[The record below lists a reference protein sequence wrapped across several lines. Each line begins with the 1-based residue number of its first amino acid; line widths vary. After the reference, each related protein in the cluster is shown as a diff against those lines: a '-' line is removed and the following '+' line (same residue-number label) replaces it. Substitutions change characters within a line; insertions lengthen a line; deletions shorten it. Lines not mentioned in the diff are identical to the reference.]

1 MLEVR
6 NLYKR
11 YTPKKG
17 EPTIAL
23 NGISIKFPDTGL
35 VFILGKSGSGK
46 STLLNVMGGLDQ
58 VDSGE
63 IIIKDKS
70 SMDFSKK
77 DFDAYRNTYL
87 GFIFQEYYILNEFT
101 VGQNIALALQLQ
113 HKKATS
119 EEINRI
125 LKEVDLQGFGNR
137 KPNQLSGGQ
146 KQRVA
151 IARALVKNP
160 QIIFADEPT
169 GALDSNTGIAIFDTL
184 KKLSETKL
192 VIVVS
197 HDREFAQR
205 YGDRV
210 IELADGKVISDIEK
224 VKSEAVKHNEG
235 ISIVDNKVIR
245 IEKNYILTDADML
258 AIKPYLERYK
268 NNILISNDNSVSDNV
283 KHLAK
288 IDKLGMV
295 EGFKDTDEKAI
306 VNKKDSFNTIKAKL
320 PISKAFKLGTS
331 SLRNKPLRLFLTMLL
346 CTISFALF
354 GFSTS
359 VGMFSPQ
366 QSLLTNY
373 NNSNS
378 SVVRVEKN
386 SVNIYEGFLGSKDI
400 SYSNYAHDSNGANTY
415 LYFDEDDKSAFDSKY
430 NVTSTPIYNIKA
442 GGGLEFASSNNSNYN
457 AQYYYVKEIESL
469 IALKEDQLEDRNLK
483 VVAGVYPSQ
492 VDEIAISK
500 QLNESFKHYGYL
512 KDNTTILPAAMND
525 NTMLNK
531 YLTLDGNSSNEDG
544 YKIVGIIDDGFDY
557 EKYAPLKE
565 AIDKNDENFD
575 YNSIGHKCEEALEDG
590 YAKFIFTNQQTLQSY
605 KNKDTVFLGGSY
617 YQDPI
622 YSNEGFA
629 DIRLNRYKSDNENY
643 VLKSGISKLESN
655 QTLLDY
661 STLRKLD
668 NYRGEANITYTDI
681 DNQSKTESLFQFI
694 NNVENYQHYIESF
707 ANENYDKAVS
717 NNMVIDSIIENKI
730 EEIKNIYSSD
740 TNLNYSKKM
749 SEADK
754 LNCLNYIMDNNYQ
767 YYFYSIEKQNTLTD
781 YYHAIYAAYLKNII
795 TSDRNNDDS
804 YLGSKKD
811 TISLYDTFV
820 IKSKKSIYK
829 SAVDS
834 ICDLSLSTFIR
845 GEKGGDVTHQF
856 TFAGVDL
863 TDVKAND
870 KNDISSN
877 IEYICFVLSDELF
890 STFLENSV
898 SRNVQYLET
907 SKKDMSLKLS
917 ELANE
922 SFRKNVNEGDII
934 YRMNNS
940 IVSNLDNCVGMVS
953 MLALIFV
960 AVAIVFLFISIM
972 LFINY
977 ISISID
983 SKRKEIGIL
992 RAIGAKSSDV
1002 FKIFFSEAFV
1012 IALIT
1017 GILAIVLTFVG
1028 IHFFNIIVDQLMSFN
1043 IANLFTVTIINVL
1056 IILAVGFLTGVISTL
1071 IPTSKIAKK
1080 NPIDAIQDKKVKK
1093 KK

>member
-17 EPTIAL
+17 EPTTAL

-125 LKEVDLQGFGNR
+125 LQEVDLQGFGNR

-192 VIVVS
+192 IIVVS

-210 IELADGKVISDIEK
+210 IELADGKIISDIEK
-224 VKSEAVKHNEG
+224 VKSEAVKHNDG
-235 ISIVDNKVIR
+235 ISIIDNKVIR
-245 IEKNYILTDADML
+245 IEKDYILTDADML
-258 AIKPYLERYK
+258 AIKPYLEKYK

-306 VNKKDSFNTIKAKL
+306 VNKKDSFKTIKAKL
-320 PISKAFKLGTS
+320 PITKAFKLGTS
-331 SLRNKPLRLFLTMLL
+331 SLRTKPLRLFLTMLL

-378 SVVRVEKN
+378 SVIRAKKN
-386 SVNIYEGFLGSKDI
+386 SVRIYDGFFGSKDI
-400 SYSNYAHDSNGANTY
+400 SYSDYADNGDGDNQR
-415 LYFDEDDKSAFDSKY
+415 LYFDEDDKQAFDSKY
-430 NVTSTPIYNIKA
+430 NVVSTPIYDFYISDK
-442 GGGLEFASSNNSNYN
+442 LEFASSDNVSYYN
-457 AQYYYVKEIESL
+457 KEYYVDELQSL
-469 IALKEDQLEDRNLK
+469 IALTEDQLKDRNLK
-483 VVAGVYPSQ
+483 VISGVYPTQ

-500 QLNESFKHYGYL
+500 QLNESFKHYGYS
-512 KDNTTILPAAMND
+512 KDNTTILSTAMND
-525 NTMLNK
+525 TTMLNK
-531 YLTLDGNSSNEDG
+531 YLTLDGNSLNENG

-557 EKYAPLKE
+557 AKYASLKE
-565 AIDKNDENFD
+565 GIDKNSENFD
-575 YNSIGHKCEEALEDG
+575 YSIANRCKQALEDG

-605 KNKDTVFLGGSY
+605 KSKNEFSSNNISY
-617 YQDPI
+617 INDLSQTSRRVDK
-622 YSNEGFA
+622 
-629 DIRLNRYKSDNENY
+629 LKKYKADNENY
-643 VLKSGISKLESN
+643 ILKSDISKLEEN
-655 QTLLDY
+655 QTLFSYNEIKELTRY
-661 STLRKLD
+661 PGG
-668 NYRGEANITYTDI
+668 NNITYIDT
-681 DNQSKTESLFQFI
+681 DNQSKTETVTQFI
-694 NNVENYQHYIESF
+694 YNVESYEHYIDSF
-707 ANENYDKAVS
+707 ANKNYNKAVTGG
-717 NNMVIDSIIENKI
+717 MDIDTIIENKVNV
-730 EEIKNIYSSD
+730 IKNLNPSD
-740 TNLNYSKKM
+740 QSLNYEKTM
-749 SEADK
+749 ADADK
-754 LNCLNYIMDNNYQ
+754 LTGLNYIMDNYG
-767 YYFYSIEKQNTLTD
+767 FDFFIIERQNTLTD

-795 TSDRNNDDS
+795 TDETNTDNS
-804 YLGSKKD
+804 YLGSKKEV
-811 TISLYDTFV
+811 ISLYDAFV
-820 IKSKKSIYK
+820 IESKKSIYK

-834 ICDLSLSTFIR
+834 ICNLSINTSLSFNNDSTPYQL
-845 GEKGGDVTHQF
+845 TY
-856 TFAGVDL
+856 AGLDL
-863 TDVKAND
+863 TDVNVNKEDNYD
-870 KNDISSN
+870 EENS
-877 IEYICFVLSDELF
+877 YCLVLSDELF
-890 STFLENSV
+890 SKFLENSV
-898 SRNVQYLET
+898 SRKVQYLET

-922 SFRKNVNEGDII
+922 SFRKNVNQGDII
-934 YRMNNS
+934 YRMKNS
-940 IVSNLDNCVGMVS
+940 IVTNLDNCANMVS
-953 MLALIFV
+953 MLALVFV
-960 AVAIVFLFISIM
+960 VVSIVFLFISIM

-992 RAIGAKSSDV
+992 RAIGAKSGDV

-1017 GILAIVLTFVG
+1017 GVLAVIITFVG
-1028 IHFFNIIVDQLMSFN
+1028 IHFFNIMIDQLISFN
-1043 IANLFTVTIINVL
+1043 IADLFTVTIINVL
-1056 IILAVGFLTGVISTL
+1056 IVLAVGFLTGVISTL

-1080 NPIDAIQDKKVKK
+1080 NPIDAIQDKAVKK